1 MQDKFYKFTTDDGF
15 TFSVVEIPNSG
26 MFQYELATDTGADI
40 EQTFLNKT
48 GRWVFGI
55 SHLIEHLS
63 FKNTQDYD
71 TETLMHLLKT
81 EGAYNAYTDFDR
93 IVYYY
98 NTISRKFKTA
108 ITLTLNVGLNTLQRI
123 PDHEF
128 TSEKSVVANEIRRYH
143 DDSQTIFSF
152 NATPTAIGRNVNDNI
167 LGDADLLEN
176 FTLVD
181 CVDVKCSFLKLAN
194 VVHRISFDP
203 EEISLDEITD
213 FVKSEYL
220 RLSHNIPDS
229 LVQISRQEYDAGAIK
244 KFTSID
250 GSHVKLESNSEQSL
264 IQIFMACEPKTF
276 LLPTSMAQMYV
287 GHMGSTSLN
296 ELIREKHGLTYGI
309 SFYHQ
314 VIGKQHAFVFSADV
328 PKDKFDLTMSLFEE
342 AIISSVESF
351 GDLQFQELELQYELQ
366 LMNANMN
373 RKTALSSHRTCELNP
388 EWIKYEED
396 YKKSISSARKKI
408 HEDYFTKEKIQEVMD
423 EMKECVKNKK
433 YIVIK
438 S

>member
-1 MQDKFYKFTTDDGF
+1 M
-15 TFSVVEIPNSG
+15 
-26 MFQYELATDTGADI
+26 
-40 EQTFLNKT
+40 
-48 GRWVFGI
+48 
-55 SHLIEHLS
+55 
-63 FKNTQDYD
+63 
-71 TETLMHLLKT
+71 
-81 EGAYNAYTDFDR
+81 
-93 IVYYY
+93 
-98 NTISRKFKTA
+98 
-108 ITLTLNVGLNTLQRI
+108 
-123 PDHEF
+123 
-128 TSEKSVVANEIRRYH
+128 
-143 DDSQTIFSF
+143 
-152 NATPTAIGRNVNDNI
+152 
-167 LGDADLLEN
+167 
-176 FTLVD
+176 
-181 CVDVKCSFLKLAN
+181 KLAN
-194 VVHRISFDP
+194 VTHRISFDP

-250 GSHVKLESNSEQSL
+250 GSHVKLESNSEQTL

-314 VIGKQHAFVFSADV
+314 VIGEQHAFVFSADV

-423 EMKECVKNKK
+423 EMKECIKNKK